1 MPMDSLLSDPVV
13 LVSILLLGMLAGT
26 LGGMLGVGGS
36 IVMIPGLAILFSLGR
51 TPEPN
56 QHLFQ
61 ASAMIVNVVVSVPAA
76 LRHRKADA
84 LVPEALLWMLPAAL
98 ASVLLGVWIS
108 NLPVFSGVDGG
119 RWLGKL
125 MAAFMVYVIVMN
137 ILKLRTRKDSATSSR
152 PRVTPFR
159 ATSVGLTMGTVAGL
173 LGIGGGSVAV
183 ALQQALLKLPLR
195 QCIANS
201 SAVIC
206 ISAAVGAIYKNA
218 TLAQHATEASPIDWR
233 ASLLIALLLTP
244 TAWVGSRIGSGLTH
258 SLPIRQVRI
267 AFICLMVVAAWKM
280 SGLPFGLPGG

>member
-1 MPMDSLLSDPVV
+1 MDSLLSDPVV
-13 LVSILLLGMLAGT
+13 LVSILLLGLLAGT

-84 LVPEALLWMLPAAL
+84 LVPEALVWMMPAAL
-98 ASVLLGVWIS
+98 VSILLGVWVS
-108 NLPVFSGVDGG
+108 NLPIFSGADGG
-119 RWLGKL
+119 RWLGRL
-125 MAAFMVYVIVMN
+125 MAGFMVYVIVTN
-137 ILKLRTRKDSATSSR
+137 ILKLRTRKGLADTVEA
-152 PRVTPFR
+152 RVTPAG
-159 ATSVGLTMGTVAGL
+159 ATGVGLAMGSVAGL

-183 ALQQALLKLPLR
+183 ALQQAVLKLPLR
-195 QCIANS
+195 KCIANS

-206 ISAAVGAIYKNA
+206 VSATIGAIYKNA

-233 ASLLIALLLTP
+233 ASLLIAFLLAP
-244 TAWVGSRIGSGLTH
+244 TAWVGARIGSGLTH
-258 SLPIRQVRI
+258 SLPIRQVRV
-267 AFICLMVVAAWKM
+267 AFIGLMIVAAWKM
-280 SGLPFGLPGG
+280 AGLPMSLTSG

>member
-1 MPMDSLLSDPVV
+1 MDSLLSDPVV
-13 LVSILLLGMLAGT
+13 LVSILLLGLLAGT

-84 LVPEALLWMLPAAL
+84 LVPEALVWMMPAAL
-98 ASVLLGVWIS
+98 VSILLGVWVS
-108 NLPVFSGVDGG
+108 NLPIFSGADGG
-119 RWLGKL
+119 RWLGRL
-125 MAAFMVYVIVMN
+125 MAGFMVYVIVTN
-137 ILKLRTRKDSATSSR
+137 ILKLRTRKGLADTVEA
-152 PRVTPFR
+152 RVTPAG
-159 ATSVGLTMGTVAGL
+159 ATGVGLAMGSVAGL

-183 ALQQALLKLPLR
+183 ALQQAVLKLPLR
-195 QCIANS
+195 KCIANS

-206 ISAAVGAIYKNA
+206 VSATIGAIYKNA

-233 ASLLIALLLTP
+233 ASLLIAFLLAP
-244 TAWVGSRIGSGLTH
+244 TAWVGARIGSGLTH

-267 AFICLMVVAAWKM
+267 AFIGLMIVAAWKM
-280 SGLPFGLPGG
+280 AGLPINLTSG

>member
-1 MPMDSLLSDPVV
+1 MDSLLSDPVV
-13 LVSILLLGMLAGT
+13 LVSILLLGLLAGT
-26 LGGMLGVGGS
+26 LGGMLGIGGS

-51 TPEPN
+51 TPDPN

-84 LVPEALLWMLPAAL
+84 MVPEALLWMLPAAL
-98 ASVLLGVWIS
+98 VSVLLGVWVS
-108 NLPVFSGVDGG
+108 NLPVFSGADGG

-125 MAAFMVYVIVMN
+125 MAVFMVYVILMN
-137 ILKLRTRKDSATSSR
+137 ILKLRARKEQAVGAGPRITPAGATW
-152 PRVTPFR
+152 
-159 ATSVGLTMGTVAGL
+159 VGVVMGAVAGL

-183 ALQQALLKLPLR
+183 ALQQAILRLPLR
-195 QCIANS
+195 KCIANS

-206 ISAAVGAIYKNA
+206 VSATVGAIYKNA
-218 TLAQHATEASPIDWR
+218 TLAQHATEASPINFQ
-233 ASLLIALLLTP
+233 ASLLIAVLLAP
-244 TAWVGSRIGSGLTH
+244 TAWVGARIGSGLTH

-280 SGLPFGLPGG
+280 AGLPLGLAGR